1 MKEAIIATHNP
12 GKVKEFKEILEPRG
26 YEVKSL
32 AEIGFTEEIEET
44 GHTFEE
50 NAILK
55 AEAVAKAVNKMVIAD
70 DSGLSVDNLGGRPG
84 VYSARYA
91 GEQKDDQAN
100 IDKVLSELKGIE
112 KEQRTARFRCALAV
126 SIPGEETKTVE
137 GHVEGYIAEEP
148 KGEYGFGYDPIFIV
162 KDKDKTMAELTSD
175 EKIKSATGLTHLKS
189 CRSCWRHKGSVYM
202 NVLIISDSHGLEE
215 ELQTIAKRH
224 EADVDLMIHCG
235 DSELETGHPALEPY
249 SVVKGNCDF
258 IGDFKDELLLT
269 AGSKKYW
276 LRMDTF
282 MVLNRPC

>member
-12 GKVKEFKEILEPRG
+12 GKVKEFKEILEPKG
-26 YEVKSL
+26 YDVKSL
-32 AEIGFTEEIEET
+32 AEIGFTEEIKET

-55 AEAVAKAVNKMVIAD
+55 AEAVAKAVNKIVIAD
-70 DSGLSVDNLGGRPG
+70 DSGLSIDNLGGRPG

-148 KGEYGFGYDPIFIV
+148 RGEYGFGYDPIFIV

-175 EKIKSATGLTHLKS
+175 EKNKISHRADALKKLS
-189 CRSCWRHKGSVYM
+189 K
-202 NVLIISDSHGLEE
+202 LLE
-215 ELQTIAKRH
+215 A
-224 EADVDLMIHCG
+224 
-235 DSELETGHPALEPY
+235 
-249 SVVKGNCDF
+249 
-258 IGDFKDELLLT
+258 
-269 AGSKKYW
+269 
-276 LRMDTF
+276 
-282 MVLNRPC
+282 

>member
-12 GKVKEFKEILEPRG
+12 GKVKEFKEILEPKG
-26 YEVKSL
+26 YDVKSL

-70 DSGLSVDNLGGRPG
+70 DSGLSIDNLGGRPG

-100 IDKVLSELKGIE
+100 IEKVLSELKGIE

-148 KGEYGFGYDPIFIV
+148 RGKYGFGYDPIFIV

-175 EKIKSATGLTHLKS
+175 EKNKISHRADALKKLS
-189 CRSCWRHKGSVYM
+189 K
-202 NVLIISDSHGLEE
+202 LLE
-215 ELQTIAKRH
+215 A
-224 EADVDLMIHCG
+224 
-235 DSELETGHPALEPY
+235 
-249 SVVKGNCDF
+249 
-258 IGDFKDELLLT
+258 
-269 AGSKKYW
+269 
-276 LRMDTF
+276 
-282 MVLNRPC
+282 

>member
-26 YEVKSL
+26 YDVKSL

-70 DSGLSVDNLGGRPG
+70 DSGLSIDNLGGRPG

-100 IDKVLSELKGIE
+100 IEKVLSELKGIE

-148 KGEYGFGYDPIFIV
+148 RGEYGFGYDPIFIV

-175 EKIKSATGLTHLKS
+175 EKNKISHRADALK
-189 CRSCWRHKGSVYM
+189 K
-202 NVLIISDSHGLEE
+202 L
-215 ELQTIAKRH
+215 
-224 EADVDLMIHCG
+224 
-235 DSELETGHPALEPY
+235 SELLE
-249 SVVKGNCDF
+249 
-258 IGDFKDELLLT
+258 
-269 AGSKKYW
+269 A
-276 LRMDTF
+276 
-282 MVLNRPC
+282 

>member
-1 MKEAIIATHNP
+1 MIIMKEAIIATHNP
-12 GKVKEFKEILEPRG
+12 GKVKEFKEILEPKG
-26 YEVKSL
+26 YDVKSL
-32 AEIGFTEEIEET
+32 AEIGFTEEIKET

-70 DSGLSVDNLGGRPG
+70 DSGLSIDNLGGRPG

-148 KGEYGFGYDPIFIV
+148 RGEYGFGYDPIFIV

-175 EKIKSATGLTHLKS
+175 EKNKISHRADALK
-189 CRSCWRHKGSVYM
+189 K
-202 NVLIISDSHGLEE
+202 LAKLLE
-215 ELQTIAKRH
+215 A
-224 EADVDLMIHCG
+224 
-235 DSELETGHPALEPY
+235 
-249 SVVKGNCDF
+249 
-258 IGDFKDELLLT
+258 
-269 AGSKKYW
+269 
-276 LRMDTF
+276 
-282 MVLNRPC
+282 

>member
-12 GKVKEFKEILEPRG
+12 GKVKEFKEILEPKG
-26 YEVKSL
+26 YDVKSL

-70 DSGLSVDNLGGRPG
+70 DSGLSIDNLGGRPG

-137 GHVEGYIAEEP
+137 GHVEGYIADEP
-148 KGEYGFGYDPIFIV
+148 RGEYGFGYDPIFIV

-175 EKIKSATGLTHLKS
+175 EKNKISHRADALK
-189 CRSCWRHKGSVYM
+189 K
-202 NVLIISDSHGLEE
+202 LAKLLE
-215 ELQTIAKRH
+215 A
-224 EADVDLMIHCG
+224 
-235 DSELETGHPALEPY
+235 
-249 SVVKGNCDF
+249 
-258 IGDFKDELLLT
+258 
-269 AGSKKYW
+269 
-276 LRMDTF
+276 
-282 MVLNRPC
+282 

>member
-12 GKVKEFKEILEPRG
+12 GKVKEFKEILEPKG

-32 AEIGFTEEIEET
+32 AEIGFTDEIEET

-100 IDKVLSELKGIE
+100 IDKVLSELRGIE

-148 KGEYGFGYDPIFIV
+148 RGEYGFGYDPIFIV

-175 EKIKSATGLTHLKS
+175 EKIKSATGLTRLKS
-189 CRSCWRHKGSVYM
+189 CRSCWK
-202 NVLIISDSHGLEE
+202 
-215 ELQTIAKRH
+215 H
-224 EADVDLMIHCG
+224 EGAYI
-235 DSELETGHPALEPY
+235 
-249 SVVKGNCDF
+249 
-258 IGDFKDELLLT
+258 
-269 AGSKKYW
+269 
-276 LRMDTF
+276 
-282 MVLNRPC
+282 

>member
-1 MKEAIIATHNP
+1 MIIMKEAIIATHNP

-26 YEVKSL
+26 YDVKSL

-70 DSGLSVDNLGGRPG
+70 DSGLSIDNLGGRPG

-100 IDKVLSELKGIE
+100 IEKVLSELKGIE

-148 KGEYGFGYDPIFIV
+148 RGEYGFGYDPIFIV

-175 EKIKSATGLTHLKS
+175 EKNKISHRADALKKLS
-189 CRSCWRHKGSVYM
+189 K
-202 NVLIISDSHGLEE
+202 LLE
-215 ELQTIAKRH
+215 A
-224 EADVDLMIHCG
+224 
-235 DSELETGHPALEPY
+235 
-249 SVVKGNCDF
+249 
-258 IGDFKDELLLT
+258 
-269 AGSKKYW
+269 
-276 LRMDTF
+276 
-282 MVLNRPC
+282 

>member
-12 GKVKEFKEILEPRG
+12 GKVKEFKEILEPKG
-26 YEVKSL
+26 YDVKSL

-70 DSGLSVDNLGGRPG
+70 DSGLSIDNLGGRPG

-100 IDKVLSELKGIE
+100 IEKVLSELKGIE

-126 SIPGEETKTVE
+126 SIPREETKTVE

-148 KGEYGFGYDPIFIV
+148 RGKYGFGYDPIFIV

-175 EKIKSATGLTHLKS
+175 EKNKISHRADALKKLS
-189 CRSCWRHKGSVYM
+189 K
-202 NVLIISDSHGLEE
+202 LLE
-215 ELQTIAKRH
+215 A
-224 EADVDLMIHCG
+224 
-235 DSELETGHPALEPY
+235 
-249 SVVKGNCDF
+249 
-258 IGDFKDELLLT
+258 
-269 AGSKKYW
+269 
-276 LRMDTF
+276 
-282 MVLNRPC
+282 

>member
-12 GKVKEFKEILEPRG
+12 GKVKEFKEILEPKG
-26 YEVKSL
+26 YDVKSL
-32 AEIGFTEEIEET
+32 AEIGLTEEIEET

-55 AEAVAKAVNKMVIAD
+55 AEAVARAVNKMVIAD
-70 DSGLSVDNLGGRPG
+70 DSGLSIDNLGGKPG

-148 KGEYGFGYDPIFIV
+148 RGEYGFGYDPIFIV

-175 EKIKSATGLTHLKS
+175 EKNKISHRADALKKLS
-189 CRSCWRHKGSVYM
+189 K
-202 NVLIISDSHGLEE
+202 LLE
-215 ELQTIAKRH
+215 A
-224 EADVDLMIHCG
+224 
-235 DSELETGHPALEPY
+235 
-249 SVVKGNCDF
+249 
-258 IGDFKDELLLT
+258 
-269 AGSKKYW
+269 
-276 LRMDTF
+276 
-282 MVLNRPC
+282 

>member
-12 GKVKEFKEILEPRG
+12 GKVKEFKEILEPKG
-26 YEVKSL
+26 YDVKSL

-44 GHTFEE
+44 GHAFEE

-70 DSGLSVDNLGGRPG
+70 DSGLSIDNLGGRPG

-100 IDKVLSELKGIE
+100 IEKVLSELKGIE

-148 KGEYGFGYDPIFIV
+148 RGEYGFGYDPIFIV

-175 EKIKSATGLTHLKS
+175 EKNKISHRADALKKLS
-189 CRSCWRHKGSVYM
+189 K
-202 NVLIISDSHGLEE
+202 LLE
-215 ELQTIAKRH
+215 A
-224 EADVDLMIHCG
+224 
-235 DSELETGHPALEPY
+235 
-249 SVVKGNCDF
+249 
-258 IGDFKDELLLT
+258 
-269 AGSKKYW
+269 
-276 LRMDTF
+276 
-282 MVLNRPC
+282 

>member
-1 MKEAIIATHNP
+1 MIIMKEAIIATHNP

-26 YEVKSL
+26 YDVKSL

-50 NAILK
+50 NSILK

-70 DSGLSVDNLGGRPG
+70 DSGLSIDNLGGRPG

-100 IDKVLSELKGIE
+100 IEKVLSELKGIE

-148 KGEYGFGYDPIFIV
+148 RGEYGFGYDPIFIV

-175 EKIKSATGLTHLKS
+175 EKNKISHRADALKKLS
-189 CRSCWRHKGSVYM
+189 K
-202 NVLIISDSHGLEE
+202 LLE
-215 ELQTIAKRH
+215 A
-224 EADVDLMIHCG
+224 
-235 DSELETGHPALEPY
+235 
-249 SVVKGNCDF
+249 
-258 IGDFKDELLLT
+258 
-269 AGSKKYW
+269 
-276 LRMDTF
+276 
-282 MVLNRPC
+282 

>member
-26 YEVKSL
+26 YDVKSL

-70 DSGLSVDNLGGRPG
+70 DSGLSIDNIGGRPG

-100 IDKVLSELKGIE
+100 IEKVLSELKGIE

-148 KGEYGFGYDPIFIV
+148 RGEYGFGYDPIFIV

-175 EKIKSATGLTHLKS
+175 EKNKISHRADALKKLS
-189 CRSCWRHKGSVYM
+189 K
-202 NVLIISDSHGLEE
+202 LLE
-215 ELQTIAKRH
+215 A
-224 EADVDLMIHCG
+224 
-235 DSELETGHPALEPY
+235 
-249 SVVKGNCDF
+249 
-258 IGDFKDELLLT
+258 
-269 AGSKKYW
+269 
-276 LRMDTF
+276 
-282 MVLNRPC
+282 

>member
-1 MKEAIIATHNP
+1 M
-12 GKVKEFKEILEPRG
+12 
-26 YEVKSL
+26 
-32 AEIGFTEEIEET
+32 
-44 GHTFEE
+44 
-50 NAILK
+50 
-55 AEAVAKAVNKMVIAD
+55 
-70 DSGLSVDNLGGRPG
+70 
-84 VYSARYA
+84 
-91 GEQKDDQAN
+91 
-100 IDKVLSELKGIE
+100 
-112 KEQRTARFRCALAV
+112 

-276 LRMDTF
+276 LRTDTF
-282 MVLNRPC
+282 MVLNRPY

>member
-32 AEIGFTEEIEET
+32 AEIGFTDEIEET

-100 IDKVLSELKGIE
+100 IDKVLSELRGIE

-126 SIPGEETKTVE
+126 SIPGEKTKTVE

-148 KGEYGFGYDPIFIV
+148 RGEYGFGYDPIFIV

-175 EKIKSATGLTHLKS
+175 EKNKISHRADALKKLS
-189 CRSCWRHKGSVYM
+189 K
-202 NVLIISDSHGLEE
+202 LLE
-215 ELQTIAKRH
+215 A
-224 EADVDLMIHCG
+224 
-235 DSELETGHPALEPY
+235 
-249 SVVKGNCDF
+249 
-258 IGDFKDELLLT
+258 
-269 AGSKKYW
+269 
-276 LRMDTF
+276 
-282 MVLNRPC
+282 

>member
-12 GKVKEFKEILEPRG
+12 GKVKEFKEILEPKG
-26 YEVKSL
+26 YDVKSL

-70 DSGLSVDNLGGRPG
+70 DSGLSIDNLGGRPG

-91 GEQKDDQAN
+91 GEQKDDHTN
-100 IDKVLSELKGIE
+100 IEKVLSELKGIE

-148 KGEYGFGYDPIFIV
+148 RGEYGFGYDPIFIV

-175 EKIKSATGLTHLKS
+175 EKNKISHRADALKKLS
-189 CRSCWRHKGSVYM
+189 K
-202 NVLIISDSHGLEE
+202 LLE
-215 ELQTIAKRH
+215 A
-224 EADVDLMIHCG
+224 
-235 DSELETGHPALEPY
+235 
-249 SVVKGNCDF
+249 
-258 IGDFKDELLLT
+258 
-269 AGSKKYW
+269 
-276 LRMDTF
+276 
-282 MVLNRPC
+282 

>member
-26 YEVKSL
+26 YDVKSL

-70 DSGLSVDNLGGRPG
+70 DSGLSIDNLGGRPG

-100 IDKVLSELKGIE
+100 IEKVLSELKGIE

-148 KGEYGFGYDPIFIV
+148 RGEYGFGYDPIFSV

-175 EKIKSATGLTHLKS
+175 EKNKISHRADALKKLS
-189 CRSCWRHKGSVYM
+189 K
-202 NVLIISDSHGLEE
+202 LLE
-215 ELQTIAKRH
+215 A
-224 EADVDLMIHCG
+224 
-235 DSELETGHPALEPY
+235 
-249 SVVKGNCDF
+249 
-258 IGDFKDELLLT
+258 
-269 AGSKKYW
+269 
-276 LRMDTF
+276 
-282 MVLNRPC
+282 

>member
-32 AEIGFTEEIEET
+32 AEIGFTEETEET

-175 EKIKSATGLTHLKS
+175 EKNKISHRADALKKLS
-189 CRSCWRHKGSVYM
+189 K
-202 NVLIISDSHGLEE
+202 LLE
-215 ELQTIAKRH
+215 A
-224 EADVDLMIHCG
+224 
-235 DSELETGHPALEPY
+235 
-249 SVVKGNCDF
+249 
-258 IGDFKDELLLT
+258 
-269 AGSKKYW
+269 
-276 LRMDTF
+276 
-282 MVLNRPC
+282 

>member
-1 MKEAIIATHNP
+1 MIIMKEAIIATHNP

-32 AEIGFTEEIEET
+32 AEIGFAEEIEET

-175 EKIKSATGLTHLKS
+175 EKNKISHRADALKKLS
-189 CRSCWRHKGSVYM
+189 K
-202 NVLIISDSHGLEE
+202 LLE
-215 ELQTIAKRH
+215 A
-224 EADVDLMIHCG
+224 
-235 DSELETGHPALEPY
+235 
-249 SVVKGNCDF
+249 
-258 IGDFKDELLLT
+258 
-269 AGSKKYW
+269 
-276 LRMDTF
+276 
-282 MVLNRPC
+282 

>member
-1 MKEAIIATHNP
+1 MIIMKEAIIATHNP
-12 GKVKEFKEILEPRG
+12 GKVKEFKEILEPKG
-26 YEVKSL
+26 YDVKSL

-55 AEAVAKAVNKMVIAD
+55 SEAVAKAVNKMVIAD
-70 DSGLSVDNLGGRPG
+70 DSGLSIDNLGGKPG

-126 SIPGEETKTVE
+126 SIPGAETKTVE

-148 KGEYGFGYDPIFIV
+148 RGEYGFGYDPIFIV

-175 EKIKSATGLTHLKS
+175 EKNKISHRADALKKLS
-189 CRSCWRHKGSVYM
+189 K
-202 NVLIISDSHGLEE
+202 LLE
-215 ELQTIAKRH
+215 A
-224 EADVDLMIHCG
+224 
-235 DSELETGHPALEPY
+235 
-249 SVVKGNCDF
+249 
-258 IGDFKDELLLT
+258 
-269 AGSKKYW
+269 
-276 LRMDTF
+276 
-282 MVLNRPC
+282 

>member
-26 YEVKSL
+26 YDVKSL

-55 AEAVAKAVNKMVIAD
+55 VEAVAKAVNKMVIAD
-70 DSGLSVDNLGGRPG
+70 DSGLSIDNLGGRPG

-100 IDKVLSELKGIE
+100 IEKVLSELKGIE

-148 KGEYGFGYDPIFIV
+148 RGEYGFGYDPIFIV

-175 EKIKSATGLTHLKS
+175 EKNKISHRADALKKLS
-189 CRSCWRHKGSVYM
+189 K
-202 NVLIISDSHGLEE
+202 LLE
-215 ELQTIAKRH
+215 A
-224 EADVDLMIHCG
+224 
-235 DSELETGHPALEPY
+235 
-249 SVVKGNCDF
+249 
-258 IGDFKDELLLT
+258 
-269 AGSKKYW
+269 
-276 LRMDTF
+276 
-282 MVLNRPC
+282 

>member
-26 YEVKSL
+26 YDVKSL

-70 DSGLSVDNLGGRPG
+70 DSGLSIDNLGGRPG

-100 IDKVLSELKGIE
+100 IEKVLSELKGIE

-137 GHVEGYIAEEP
+137 GQVEGYIAEEP
-148 KGEYGFGYDPIFIV
+148 RGEYGFGYDPIFIV

-175 EKIKSATGLTHLKS
+175 EKNKISHRADALKKLS
-189 CRSCWRHKGSVYM
+189 K
-202 NVLIISDSHGLEE
+202 LLE
-215 ELQTIAKRH
+215 A
-224 EADVDLMIHCG
+224 
-235 DSELETGHPALEPY
+235 
-249 SVVKGNCDF
+249 
-258 IGDFKDELLLT
+258 
-269 AGSKKYW
+269 
-276 LRMDTF
+276 
-282 MVLNRPC
+282 

>member
-26 YEVKSL
+26 YDVKSL

-70 DSGLSVDNLGGRPG
+70 DSGLSIDNLGGRPG

-100 IDKVLSELKGIE
+100 IEKVLSELKGIE
-112 KEQRTARFRCALAV
+112 KEQRTARFRRALAV

-148 KGEYGFGYDPIFIV
+148 RGEYGFGYDPIFIV

-175 EKIKSATGLTHLKS
+175 EKNKISHRADALKKLS
-189 CRSCWRHKGSVYM
+189 K
-202 NVLIISDSHGLEE
+202 LLE
-215 ELQTIAKRH
+215 A
-224 EADVDLMIHCG
+224 
-235 DSELETGHPALEPY
+235 
-249 SVVKGNCDF
+249 
-258 IGDFKDELLLT
+258 
-269 AGSKKYW
+269 
-276 LRMDTF
+276 
-282 MVLNRPC
+282 

>member
-1 MKEAIIATHNP
+1 MIIMKEAIIATHNP
-12 GKVKEFKEILEPRG
+12 GKVKEFKEILEPIG
-26 YEVKSL
+26 YDVKSL

-70 DSGLSVDNLGGRPG
+70 DSGLSIDNLGGRPG

-100 IDKVLSELKGIE
+100 IEKVLSELKGIE
-112 KEQRTARFRCALAV
+112 KEQRTARFRALAV

-148 KGEYGFGYDPIFIV
+148 RGEYGFGYDPIFIV

-175 EKIKSATGLTHLKS
+175 EKNKISHRADALKKLS
-189 CRSCWRHKGSVYM
+189 K
-202 NVLIISDSHGLEE
+202 LLE
-215 ELQTIAKRH
+215 A
-224 EADVDLMIHCG
+224 
-235 DSELETGHPALEPY
+235 
-249 SVVKGNCDF
+249 
-258 IGDFKDELLLT
+258 
-269 AGSKKYW
+269 
-276 LRMDTF
+276 
-282 MVLNRPC
+282 

>member
-12 GKVKEFKEILEPRG
+12 GKVKEFKEILEPKG

-32 AEIGFTEEIEET
+32 AEIGFTDEIEET

-100 IDKVLSELKGIE
+100 IDKVLSELRGIE

-137 GHVEGYIAEEP
+137 GHIEGYIAEEP
-148 KGEYGFGYDPIFIV
+148 RGEYGFGYDPIFIV

-175 EKIKSATGLTHLKS
+175 EKNKISHRADALKKLS
-189 CRSCWRHKGSVYM
+189 K
-202 NVLIISDSHGLEE
+202 LLE
-215 ELQTIAKRH
+215 A
-224 EADVDLMIHCG
+224 
-235 DSELETGHPALEPY
+235 
-249 SVVKGNCDF
+249 
-258 IGDFKDELLLT
+258 
-269 AGSKKYW
+269 
-276 LRMDTF
+276 
-282 MVLNRPC
+282 

>member
-1 MKEAIIATHNP
+1 MIIMKEAIIATHNP
-12 GKVKEFKEILEPRG
+12 GKVKEFKEILEPKG
-26 YEVKSL
+26 YDVKSL

-55 AEAVAKAVNKMVIAD
+55 AEVVAKAVNKMVIAD
-70 DSGLSVDNLGGRPG
+70 DSGLSIDNLGGRPG

-148 KGEYGFGYDPIFIV
+148 RGEYGFGYDPIFIV

-175 EKIKSATGLTHLKS
+175 EKNKISHRADALKKLS
-189 CRSCWRHKGSVYM
+189 K
-202 NVLIISDSHGLEE
+202 LLE
-215 ELQTIAKRH
+215 A
-224 EADVDLMIHCG
+224 
-235 DSELETGHPALEPY
+235 
-249 SVVKGNCDF
+249 
-258 IGDFKDELLLT
+258 
-269 AGSKKYW
+269 
-276 LRMDTF
+276 
-282 MVLNRPC
+282 

>member
-12 GKVKEFKEILEPRG
+12 GKVKEFKEILEPKG

-32 AEIGFTEEIEET
+32 AEIGFTDEIEET

-100 IDKVLSELKGIE
+100 IDKVLNELRGIE

-148 KGEYGFGYDPIFIV
+148 RGEYGFGYDPIFIV

-175 EKIKSATGLTHLKS
+175 EKNKISHRADALKKLS
-189 CRSCWRHKGSVYM
+189 K
-202 NVLIISDSHGLEE
+202 
-215 ELQTIAKRH
+215 
-224 EADVDLMIHCG
+224 
-235 DSELETGHPALEPY
+235 
-249 SVVKGNCDF
+249 
-258 IGDFKDELLLT
+258 LLK
-269 AGSKKYW
+269 A
-276 LRMDTF
+276 
-282 MVLNRPC
+282 